1 MVPQPRPAGQLL
13 SAAGWLHAGD
23 QMSLRVHEPE
33 PGTVV
38 AEVTGE
44 IDLGTARRL
53 DEVLQARVPGRLD
66 ELVIDLSGVTF
77 FSVAGLNSLLRAR
90 LLADAAGAHLT
101 VEAGRSRAV
110 RRLFTLIPTDL
121 DSAVNVRPVR

>member
-1 MVPQPRPAGQLL
+1 MVPHPRPADQVRTVP
-13 SAAGWLHAGD
+13 GWLTAGGE
-23 QMSLRVHEPE
+23 MTVRVLEPA

-44 IDLGTARRL
+44 LDLGTARRL
-53 DEVLQARVPGRLD
+53 DAVLQARLPGRFD

-90 LLADAAGAHLT
+90 LLADAAGARLT
-101 VEAGRSRAV
+101 VDAGRSRAV
-110 RRLFTLIPTDL
+110 RRLFTLIPTDF
-121 DSAVNVRPVR
+121 DSVVNVRPVR